1 MVYFFISLSMCIVS
15 LPLILIGKKYSMA
28 IELII
33 PIFAIFYI
41 FCLWPVW
48 YENLRRPKLITKAS
62 LLQASN
68 FSYIFNLLLV
78 VFFTSHYSISMA
90 GRAIFN
96 LNTLNMSLRRWLS
109 EESQL
114 LPVLL
119 NWIMTTSL
127 VEGFNY
133 TVQRNKV
140 DLFLDKEM
148 IRKQEE
154 QFKTILHH
162 IPTNVMVIFDSK
174 IVFKNLHCEN
184 MIKCVCE
191 ELSP

>member
-1 MVYFFISLSMCIVS
+1 MCIVS
-15 LPLILIGKKYSMA
+15 LPLYLIGKKYSMA

-33 PIFAIFYI
+33 PIFVIFYI

-48 YENLRRPKLITKAS
+48 YENPWSPKLIANAA
-62 LLQASN
+62 LLQATN
-68 FSYIFNLLLV
+68 YSYIFNLILV
-78 VFFTSHYSISMA
+78 FFFTSHYSISVA
-90 GRAIFN
+90 GRSIISLNCLN
-96 LNTLNMSLRRWLS
+96 LSLRRWLS
-109 EESQL
+109 GTSDL
-114 LPVLL
+114 LPVLF
-119 NWIMTTSL
+119 NWITTTSL
-127 VEGFNY
+127 VEAINY
-133 TVQRNKV
+133 TVQRNKI

-184 MIKCVCE
+184 MIKCVC
-191 ELSP
+191 